1 MPGNSDLF
9 GRIEVYK
16 IIMHNNKT
24 FIPHCTSECSNIHT
38 RLVIYI
44 YTYIYIHIF
53 IRKIQGNLKSISQ
66 PEISLETF
74 GVIMRGINWK
84 RRRHKDF
91 EYLWGIEEIE
101 NRE

>member
-1 MPGNSDLF
+1 MNVQIYV
-9 GRIEVYK
+9 RVY
-16 IIMHNNKT
+16 
-24 FIPHCTSECSNIHT
+24 
-38 RLVIYI
+38 IYI
-44 YTYIYIHIF
+44 YIYIHIF
-53 IRKIQGNLKSISQ
+53 IRKIQGSLKSISQ

-101 NRE
+101 KRE